1 MGGVGKNAKEMNK
14 QVTLMAEQGKSY
26 AETEKKIVSLYD
38 EKIQKAKELAAIEKQ
53 AIQDL
58 SLIHI

>member
-38 EKIQKAKELAAIEKQ
+38 EKI
-53 AIQDL
+53 
-58 SLIHI
+58 